1 MTVSERLSDHAEVR
15 RGQLILAIS
24 GHQSEASLRNY
35 NGRPS
40 SKQLRVC
47 SYPFRC
53 VGQKATSQQPSFTA
67 LLSRAHLSRAISVP
81 VSNCYVEKT
90 RVFQFGRISL
100 NISLRDSVLK
110 TKKHRAKVL
119 ISTSRIIFFLLEGV
133 TDRILP
139 IPSKNHVFHRNRLV
153 CIGCVWSHVRCRL
166 ALYRVFIDQVSP
178 FIALL
183 QPSFIQQY
191 IYHTITLKW

>member
-1 MTVSERLSDHAEVR
+1 MRWSEGHITSAEFY
-15 RGQLILAIS
+15 GAFI
-24 GHQSEASLRNY
+24 ASAFIASNLY
-35 NGRPS
+35 
-40 SKQLRVC
+40 
-47 SYPFRC
+47 
-53 VGQKATSQQPSFTA
+53 
-67 LLSRAHLSRAISVP
+67 VP
-81 VSNCYVEKT
+81 VSNCHVEKT

-183 QPSFIQQY
+183 QPSFIQ
-191 IYHTITLKW
+191 